1 MNHAGM
7 LLRGKKRSRPVEAS
21 ARCQEEVKFKEV
33 MVYLVE
39 KKMGRSRRNF
49 LTSLARSKGFRV
61 DDVLSDEVTHVVAE
75 DNQAGGLWS
84 WLREQ
89 GLRDISKVQV
99 LDISWFT
106 ESMREGRPVTVESRH
121 HIQETLAETVCST
134 PAAVD
139 NVSQYAC
146 QRRTTTE
153 NHNKMFTDALEV
165 LAESSEFNENEG
177 RCLAFRRAA
186 SVLKSLPSAVRSL
199 GATQGLPCLGEH
211 TEAVIEEILQFGRC
225 FKVEEIQCDERYQAL
240 KLFTSVF
247 GVGPKTAEKWYRR
260 GLRSFKEILNEPA
273 IQLNKMQR
281 AGFLYYRDISKT
293 VSKAE
298 AQALRCIIEETV
310 HWIMPDAILA
320 LTGGFRRGKEYGHD
334 VDFLVTTPELGRE
347 EGLLLH
353 VIDRLQDQGIL
364 LYCEHQGTTFDATK
378 LPSCNFEA
386 MDHFEKCFLIVRLYE
401 DQVEG
406 GLQRNPGDSRAWRAI
421 RVDLVVPPVDRY
433 ATALLGWTGSRF
445 VRDLRRFARKERR
458 MLFDNHALY
467 DKTKLTL
474 TVESRFSTPMPSSP
488 FQGLWEER
496 VKGMGPL
503 AFLFP
508 ITNPSATDRKCFY
521 PPQLRKTSLSIWVWS
536 MWNLGRETLKSV
548 FPTRTPI
555 EYHRGYAQ
563 YKASFPSVNPAQ
575 LPTSAIFFQRA
586 QSG

>member
-1 MNHAGM
+1 VLPNKYEATAVASP
-7 LLRGKKRSRPVEAS
+7 KQAS

-121 HIQETLAETVCST
+121 HIQVR
-134 PAAVD
+134 D
-139 NVSQYAC
+139 
-146 QRRTTTE
+146 
-153 NHNKMFTDALEV
+153 FDALEV

-433 ATALLGWTGSRF
+433 ATALLGWTGSRQF

-467 DKTKLTL
+467 DKTKKMFLSTTTEEDIFVHL
-474 TVESRFSTPMPSSP
+474 GLEYVEP
-488 FQGLWEER
+488 W
-496 VKGMGPL
+496 
-503 AFLFP
+503 
-508 ITNPSATDRKCFY
+508 
-521 PPQLRKTSLSIWVWS
+521 
-536 MWNLGRETLKSV
+536 
-548 FPTRTPI
+548 
-555 EYHRGYAQ
+555 
-563 YKASFPSVNPAQ
+563 
-575 LPTSAIFFQRA
+575 QRNA
-586 QSG
+586 